1 MRGRCPKPLDDRST
15 LRERRLLYPVPACP
29 LKGSFGKLSS
39 VNVPADLKYTSTHEW
54 VRLEGDV
61 ATIGITDHAQSEL
74 GDIVF
79 VELPVPGRALQKGDS
94 FGSVESVKTVSDVYS
109 PVAGEVVE
117 VNGALNAQSD
127 LMNSDPYG
135 NGWIVKIRV
144 SETPNDLLDADAY
157 AQIS

>member
-1 MRGRCPKPLDDRST
+1 M
-15 LRERRLLYPVPACP
+15 
-29 LKGSFGKLSS
+29 
-39 VNVPADLKYTSTHEW
+39 NVPADLKYTATHEW
-54 VRLEGDV
+54 VRLEGDI

-109 PVAGEVVE
+109 PVAGEVTE
-117 VNGALNAQSD
+117 VNGALGAQSE

-135 NGWIVKIRV
+135 EGWLVKVRV
-144 SETPNDLLDADAY
+144 SGGAGDLMDADTY
-157 AQIS
+157 ASTAESH